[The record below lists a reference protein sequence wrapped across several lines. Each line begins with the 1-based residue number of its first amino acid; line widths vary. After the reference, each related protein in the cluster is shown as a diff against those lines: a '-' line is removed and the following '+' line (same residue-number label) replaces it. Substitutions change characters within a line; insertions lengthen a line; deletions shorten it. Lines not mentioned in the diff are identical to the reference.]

1 MRTTVTIDPDVEI
14 LLKNA
19 LRERDLS
26 FKQLLNDSLRRALT
40 APGAENR
47 VPFEPLTF
55 SMGRPLVDLTKAT
68 SLAAELE
75 DQGLAARLGGSA

>member
-1 MRTTVTIDPDVEI
+1 MRTTVTIDPDVEV
-14 LLKNA
+14 LLKKA

-26 FKQLLNDSLRRALT
+26 FKQLLNDSLRQALAEPRSKKRA
-40 APGAENR
+40 A
-47 VPFEPLTF
+47 FKPLTF

-75 DQGLAARLGGSA
+75 DQEFAARLSA

>member
-14 LLKNA
+14 LLKKA
-19 LRERDLS
+19 MRERDLS
-26 FKQLLNDSLRRALT
+26 FKQLLNDSLRRALVLP
-40 APGAENR
+40 AAGNR

-55 SMGRPLVDLTKAT
+55 SMGRPLVDLTQAT

-75 DQGLAARLGGSA
+75 DQELAARLGSGA

>member
-14 LLKNA
+14 LLKKA

-26 FKQLLNDSLRRALT
+26 FKQLLNDSLRRAL
-40 APGAENR
+40 ADPSHEKRAS
-47 VPFEPLTF
+47 FEPLTF
-55 SMGRPLVDLTKAT
+55 SMGLPLVDLTKAT

-75 DQGLAARLGGSA
+75 DQELAARLGSGA